1 MTLES
6 ASGVPG
12 VPAAKT
18 PASPPNDVFFEGIPH
33 DGVSPRDDVAPVND
47 PEPFPNAVS
56 GSARAASS
64 EGEVGGSIPGA
75 GDSAFDPPPTAPPT
89 ASSPRNANAWKAS
102 STRSG
107 PSFEGASARTT
118 PR

>member
-33 DGVSPRDDVAPVND
+33 DGVSPRDDVAPVNN

-89 ASSPRNANAWKAS
+89 ASS
-102 STRSG
+102 STS
-107 PSFEGASARTT
+107 PNESAR
-118 PR
+118 